1 MKDNSIINEIILKVF
16 TGEELTS
23 TERTM
28 YEEFVTDDANRE
40 LVERLNNGDYQRQV
54 LKDYHAIDV
63 AGGKA
68 IIDRKLNGN
77 YGKLIDIQ
85 QKPKRKIFRDVATS
99 AAAVL
104 VILSAA
110 IFLWRYTNRDKTIE
124 AKETIKVAAKK
135 VIGPAQRM
143 ASLTLADG
151 STIMLDSSKV
161 GQLTRQG
168 RAMVVN
174 ENGTVK
180 YQANT
185 EEQEVLYNK
194 LTTAYAQTYAMEL
207 ADGTKAWLNA
217 GASIKY
223 PVEFTGNERRVEIS
237 GEVYFEVAHNVNK
250 PFIVHVTGRKGPM
263 DVQVLGTHFNI
274 NAYDDEAV
282 IKTTLLEGSVK
293 VSNIQKVEGR
303 KDSVVLKPGEQAILS
318 QLFQTSQGISVQTVN
333 VEAVVAW
340 KNGAFSFENA
350 DIDMVMRQL
359 EKWYDIT
366 VEYAGTKPSDKIS
379 GGMQRNWTLPE
390 VVKSL
395 EFITG
400 LHFRIE
406 GRKLIVPAALPDN
419 YRKSNK

>member
-28 YEEFVTDDANRE
+28 YEEFVGDEANRE

-68 IIDRKLNGN
+68 IIDEKLNGN
-77 YGKLIDIQ
+77 YGKLIDI

-110 IFLWRYTNRDKTIE
+110 IFLWRYTNRDKSIE
-124 AKETIKVAAKK
+124 VKENVKVAAKK
-135 VIGPAQRM
+135 AIGPAQRI

-151 STIMLDSSKV
+151 STIVLDSSKV

-168 RAMVVN
+168 GAVVVN
-174 ENGTVK
+174 EKGTVK

-185 EEQEVLYNK
+185 TQQEVLYNT

-217 GASIKY
+217 GATIKY
-223 PVEFTGNERRVEIS
+223 PVEFTGNERKVEIS

-250 PFIVHVTGRKGPM
+250 PFIVHVAGQKGPM

-282 IKTTLLEGSVK
+282 IKTTLLEGSVM
-293 VSNIQKVEGR
+293 VSKEQKVEGR

-318 QLFQTSQGISVQTVN
+318 QLSQTSQGITVQTVN
-333 VEAVVAW
+333 VDAVVAW

-406 GRKLIVPAALPDN
+406 GRKLIVPAAAPEDLK
-419 YRKSNK
+419 KSNK